1 MNVSGKLS
9 WFAHFM
15 KERTENV
22 MKEYSMHYGKGEVKF
37 SLDPALVLD
46 ELVIN
51 EFPALPDPAAAVL
64 AAIRNPTWYAC
75 TAGYRQTRPDRGF
88 YRQ

>member
-1 MNVSGKLS
+1 
-9 WFAHFM
+9 
-15 KERTENV
+15 

-37 SLDPALVLD
+37 SLDPALVMD

-64 AAIRNPTWYAC
+64 EAILWRLKVPSKTDSLLPVHQ
-75 TAGYRQTRPDRGF
+75 YRIM
-88 YRQ
+88 